1 MAKTIM
7 NVMETK
13 EIKLFIRFLK
23 DEGVYYK
30 FKFNYLIQNYHS
42 HLKIGVFLRIVH
54 PRRILIN
61 AFDFSLSEEGMDYW
75 MCINSKWELF
85 LISQ

>member
-1 MAKTIM
+1 
-7 NVMETK
+7 MEKKQK
-13 EIKLFIRFLK
+13 EIIKLFIRFLK
-23 DEGVYYK
+23 DDGVYYK
-30 FKFNYLIQNYHS
+30 FKMNYLIQNYHS
-42 HLKIGVFLRIVH
+42 HLKIGVFLRIVN